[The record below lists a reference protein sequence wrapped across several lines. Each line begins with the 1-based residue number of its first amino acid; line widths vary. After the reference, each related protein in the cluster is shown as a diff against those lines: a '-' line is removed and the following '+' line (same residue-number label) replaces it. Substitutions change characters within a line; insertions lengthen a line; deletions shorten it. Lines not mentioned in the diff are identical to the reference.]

1 MLWLLLG
8 GLFSLIGGG
17 LIIKFNSK
25 LTMLGIILAVVGA
38 VLSAT
43 MFILVQKEDA
53 RNAAKCE
60 SITGRYGGDVCFVSG
75 VEKDL
80 KEIGL

>member
-8 GLFSLIGGG
+8 GLLTLVAGG
-17 LIIKFNSK
+17 LLVKFNSK
-25 LTMLGIILAVVGA
+25 LTLLGIILAVVGA
-38 VLSAT
+38 ALAAT

-53 RNAAKCE
+53 KNAAKCE
-60 SITGRYGGDVCFVSG
+60 SVSGSYGGDVCFVSG

>member
-1 MLWLLLG
+1 MLWMTLG
-8 GLFSLIGGG
+8 GLVTLVTGG
-17 LIIKFNSK
+17 LLVKFNSK
-25 LTMLGIILAVVGA
+25 LTILGIILAVIGA
-38 VLSAT
+38 GLSGT
-43 MFILVQKEDA
+43 MFVMVQKEDA

-60 SITGRYGGDVCFVSG
+60 SVTGSYGGDVCYVSG

>member
-8 GLFSLIGGG
+8 GLFTLIIGG
-17 LIIKFNSK
+17 LLIKFSSK
-25 LTMLGIILAVVGA
+25 LTILGICLAVIGA
-38 VLSAT
+38 GLAAT
-43 MFILVQKEDA
+43 MFIVVQKEDA
-53 RNAAKCE
+53 KNAAKCE
-60 SITGRYGGDVCFVSG
+60 SISGRYGGDVCFVSG